1 MSEVNVGFQIP
12 LSVQH
17 ILEACPKY
25 TVASTWQQLYELA
38 TRDAVNGVHE
48 VAYEVPGRGRVLEA
62 NVCRVK
68 NGIAANYV
76 DPYMRRRDP
85 DCMVI
90 ADELPTDKPRFED
103 EYGESFEAL
112 REETFAWL
120 KTQELALFPFIAG
133 APGIGADALVVAPA
147 NAGFFALGLALLQ
160 GILDEKALSPDF
172 DPKAVIF
179 VAPPF
184 RHTHFKGKQMVVHNR
199 RPGRHELFSYN
210 LYPGPSAKKGIYGVL
225 LALGE
230 REHWLTAHCA
240 TVQVITPYGNKLCIM
255 HEGAS
260 GGGKSEILEQVHR
273 QKDGALLLG
282 TNVLSGERR
291 TLVLPHNCELR
302 AVTDDM
308 ALCHPSLGKNDGRLA
323 LMDAE
328 QGWFVRVNHIT
339 HYGTDPNLEKMTI
352 HPSEP
357 LLFLNIDAHP
367 GGTALIWEHIE
378 DEPGKPCPNP
388 RVVVPRKAVPGVYQ
402 GAVSVDVRSFG
413 VRCPPNTVEH
423 PTYGIIGLFHLLP
436 PALAWLWRLVAPR
449 GHANPS
455 IVTTEGMSSE
465 GVGSYWPFA
474 TGRMVDQANLL
485 LDQIVATPRMKYIL
499 CPNQHVGSWE
509 TGFMPQWIAREYLAR
524 RGGARFS
531 RAQVTPSR
539 CSLLGFAM
547 RSVVVEGQ
555 TIPGILLQVE
565 KQPEVGNAAYDHGA
579 RQLTK
584 FFHKELTQFLEA
596 DLNPL
601 GRTIIECC
609 LAGGSVEEYVALL
622 PISVLEEDD

>member
-1 MSEVNVGFQIP
+1 MSKVNLSFQIP
-12 LSVQH
+12 LSVQQ

-76 DPYMRRRDP
+76 EPYMRRRDP

-90 ADELPTDKPRFED
+90 ADDLPTDKPRFED
-103 EYGESFEAL
+103 QYGASFEPL
-112 REETFAWL
+112 RAETFAWL
-120 KTQELALFPFIAG
+120 QTQELAVFPFIAG
-133 APGIGADALVVAPA
+133 VPGMGMDALVVAPA

-240 TVQVITPYGNKLCIM
+240 TVQVITPYANKLCIM

-308 ALCHPSLGKNDGRLA
+308 ALCHPSLGKHDGRLA
-323 LMDAE
+323 LIDAE

-352 HPSEP
+352 HPTEP
-357 LLFLNIDAHP
+357 LLFLNIDARP
-367 GGTALIWEHIE
+367 GATALIWEHIE

-402 GAVSVDVRSFG
+402 GAVNVDIRSFG
-413 VRCPPNTVEH
+413 VRCPPNTIEN

-455 IVTTEGMSSE
+455 IVATEGMTSE

-485 LDQIVATPRMKYIL
+485 LDQIVSTPRMKYIL
-499 CPNQHVGSWE
+499 CPNQHVGAWE

-531 RAQVTPSR
+531 RVQVAPSR
-539 CSLLGFAM
+539 CPLLGFAM
-547 RSVVVEGQ
+547 KSVVVEGQ

-565 KQPEVGNAAYDHGA
+565 KQAEVGNSAYDLGA
-579 RQLTK
+579 RQLTD

-609 LAGGSVEEYVALL
+609 LAGGSVDDYVALL
-622 PISVLEEDD
+622 PIPVLEEDD

>member
-1 MSEVNVGFQIP
+1 M
-12 LSVQH
+12 
-17 ILEACPKY
+17 C
-25 TVASTWQQLYELA
+25 LA
-38 TRDAVNGVHE
+38 GAGS
-48 VAYEVPGRGRVLEA
+48 LEA

-90 ADELPTDKPRFED
+90 ADDLPTDKPRFEN
-103 EYGESFEAL
+103 EYGESFESL
-112 REETFAWL
+112 RKETFAWL

-133 APGIGADALVVAPA
+133 RPRHGRRRPGGCPGQCRLFRPRAGPAAGHPRRNRLVRT
-147 NAGFFALGLALLQ
+147 
-160 GILDEKALSPDF
+160 DF
-172 DPKAVIF
+172 DPRAVIF

-184 RHTHFKGKQMVVHNR
+184 RHTHFKGRQMVVHNR

-367 GGTALIWEHIE
+367 GSTALIWEHIE

-388 RVVVPRKAVPGVYQ
+388 RVVVPRKAVPGVYK
-402 GAVSVDVRSFG
+402 GAVSVDIRSFG
-413 VRCPPNTVEH
+413 VRCPPNTIEH

-499 CPNQHVGSWE
+499 CPNQHVGAWE

-531 RAQVTPSR
+531 RAQVTPAR
-539 CSLLGFAM
+539 CPLLGFAM

-565 KQPEVGNAAYDHGA
+565 KQPEVGTSAYDQAAFWKKTNEPGIPIFDGHDVVPA
-579 RQLTK
+579 RWRPTG
-584 FFHKELTQFLEA
+584 
-596 DLNPL
+596 L
-601 GRTIIECC
+601 GRTGWA
-609 LAGGSVEEYVALL
+609 LGAGLTDSDRL
-622 PISVLEEDD
+622 PGPASGVQQPVGLPAGRCTHSSFAVSWRGVRCPARRHQHASTYGETPV